1 MSKLEQFRWGS
12 RVPTRTV
19 AMTWVHIG
27 GKWERTKGEWRRN
40 DDIVPP
46 RWSDEMGTKS
56 MMDHEGPTRPD
67 HSALALRGFDHGGG
81 WAPPPIGGQRRD
93 GAASPLLFV
102 GPPTALPDTG
112 PLAEVRVANM
122 LPAARAAG
130 YIRHSGLLDIV
141 WLAAADAVEDAM
153 FADICAAVGEQ
164 GCHLICETSL
174 TALDRVVAAVPA
186 PLHVQ
191 FLVDAD
197 PTEKLI
203 ALAAARRTRQ
213 QVVHDVARDDAMERI
228 DRLQDEVARIS
239 RLLGD
244 LAGQRGG
251 TGGGLTG
258 TPTGFAPRGEELD
271 DYPGQV
277 RSPTRD
283 YAAIPRSFV
292 PEERM
297 FDRQRAK
304 AVRRM
309 LRQRRMREQY
319 FPADLF
325 ADPAWDM
332 LLDLFAARLERQP
345 VSVSSL
351 CIAAAVPATTA
362 LRWIKTM
369 TDAGLFVREADPN
382 DGRRIFIA
390 LAEGACDALARY
402 FEALEE

>member
-1 MSKLEQFRWGS
+1 M
-12 RVPTRTV
+12 
-19 AMTWVHIG
+19 
-27 GKWERTKGEWRRN
+27 
-40 DDIVPP
+40 
-46 RWSDEMGTKS
+46 S
-56 MMDHEGPTRPD
+56 MMDHEVPTRLD
-67 HSALALRGFDHGGG
+67 NAALSLRGYDSSGV
-81 WAPPPIGGQRRD
+81 WTPPPIGGPTRD
-93 GAASPLLFV
+93 GAASPFLFI
-102 GPPTALPDTG
+102 GPPSALPDTAR
-112 PLAEVRVANM
+112 LAEVRLANM

-141 WLAAADAVEDAM
+141 WLAAADTVEGAM

-186 PLHVQ
+186 SLHVQ

-197 PTEKLI
+197 PTERLI

-213 QVVHDVARDDAMERI
+213 QVVHDIARDDAMERI

-251 TGGGLTG
+251 LAG
-258 TPTGFAPRGEELD
+258 TPAGFAPRGDDPD

-277 RSPTRD
+277 RSPVRD

-292 PEERM
+292 PEERTI
-297 FDRQRAK
+297 DRQRAK

-369 TDAGLFVREADPN
+369 TDAGLFVREADPH